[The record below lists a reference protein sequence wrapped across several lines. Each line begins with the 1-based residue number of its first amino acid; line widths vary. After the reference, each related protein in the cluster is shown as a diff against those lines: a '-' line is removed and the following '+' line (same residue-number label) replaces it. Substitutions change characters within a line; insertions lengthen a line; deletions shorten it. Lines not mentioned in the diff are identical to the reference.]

1 MKNLIFLFALV
12 SLAVNSSAQINAS
25 TDLRNTIRVEGT
37 AQIEVTPDEI
47 YVNLVLEEHIKDKKK
62 ISLDEIERRTMNYLK
77 QMNIEPSAIQME
89 NIDARILA
97 ARRKQ
102 GAEELLTK
110 TIQVKFA
117 TTKQVEKIFS
127 DMDSLWIKNGF
138 VARYSHSKM
147 EEYKIQ
153 IKKDAIKAAK
163 NKADYLM
170 QEIGQ
175 KAGKAVYVHE
185 NSGLV
190 SIYDESRAYRGN
202 NFAFQSNSFYSGGV
216 NEEFG
221 AEGFDF
227 GQKKIKLNYS
237 IVAYFSIE

>member
-1 MKNLIFLFALV
+1 MKKLTFLLVLISFLG
-12 SLAVNSSAQINAS
+12 SSAAQINAS

-37 AQIEVTPDEI
+37 AQIEVVPDEI
-47 YVNLVLEEHIKDKKK
+47 YVNLILAEHLKDKKK
-62 ISLDEIERRTMNYLK
+62 ITLEEIEKRTMNYLK
-77 QMNIEPSAIQME
+77 QMNIEQSAIQME

-102 GAEELLTK
+102 SAEELLTK
-110 TIQVKFA
+110 TIQVKFS
-117 TTKQVEKIFS
+117 TTKQVEKILS
-127 DMDSLWIKNGF
+127 DIDSLWIKNGF

-147 EEYKIQ
+147 EEFKIQ

-190 SIYDESRAYRGN
+190 SVYDESRPFRGN
-202 NFAFQSNSFYSGGV
+202 NFAYQSNSYYAGGSAG
-216 NEEFG
+216 EF
-221 AEGFDF
+221 EDDGFDF